1 MSGCQL
7 ERCSLPSF
15 QQRQEIPGVLGT
27 RMARGR
33 WTRQMPVAQI
43 KSHLLL
49 NHRSQESYSALV
61 SAGTDTNRT
70 KPTLTLGSCPHDGV
84 LSCLIHLD
92 ILTDQA
98 LGMSLQSDF
107 EADEN
112 SVKALSFGGEN
123 KNQTATNF
131 STRTKASFSKH
142 LGSCCQRHPCL

>member
-43 KSHLLL
+43 KSPLLL

-92 ILTDQA
+92 IPTDQ
-98 LGMSLQSDF
+98 GMSFQLDF